1 VRRVKPGRLAGL
13 AALIVALG
21 ATVAYGVTQDPLG
34 VIGPSTGIQPSGRHL
49 EPEGRLTPLGNLPT
63 GGALTTNGRFL
74 WALSTGRGRN
84 DVRIVQV
91 AKTPCGKGKKH
102 SKKGRAAEAKQ
113 TGSKRCNRRA
123 GRRVG
128 TVVQTIPFPGLSGGV
143 AMSPDGHTAYVSGVP
158 NSSHAAEQADPSVP
172 GGEGDVIHVLH
183 YDPKTG
189 AATRA
194 GIIPVPPPND
204 APAVQDFPPGTAH
217 QSWPRHIAVSPNGRT
232 LLVALN
238 LADAAAVIDTATGS
252 VRYVKVGHYP
262 YGAGVTTDGKTGLV
276 TSETGG
282 TVSVID
288 LAAAKVVKTITVAPP
303 LSHPESIAVDP
314 KSHFAFVGNANQ
326 DTITVIDT
334 NAMEVART
342 LSVERSQGIGTSPTN
357 LSVTPDGCD
366 LLSADS
372 GEDAVAIFA
381 LSQGKRCGES
391 GKPAGKKKKGK
402 GGKKSGVAV
411 AQAAAKHK
419 GKGKSR
425 ERGAKPFQMV
435 GRIPTGSYP
444 TMAAATPKRRQLVWV
459 SARGLGVGPNPG
471 GPNPNTGDDNY
482 LDQYLPSIVDGASG
496 VLTYPSDRKI
506 RKLTPIS
513 DRQVVPADARA
524 APADTPIRAGGPI
537 KHVFYIVRE
546 NRTYDQVLGDD
557 PRGDGDPA
565 LTLFGNSITPNLH
578 ALAQRFPLLDHVYAN
593 SEASIDGH
601 YWTAA
606 GAVSDYVTKNW
617 HQNYAGR
624 NRPYDF
630 GSYEV
635 SAPPKGYIFQRM
647 LHEGV
652 SFYNYGEA
660 LAGISPFPDKDRS
673 PEQTVENAQVL
684 DPTRTDVQLNG
695 GCYDSDISIFDTP
708 AIGPKLGNVYDSSLP
723 PGAQPGDASRFTC
736 FNTRFQAQV
745 LTHTVPTFNYLSLP
759 LDHTEGLSPGKRTPD
774 ADIADNDWAL
784 GQIVAAISHS
794 SIWNNSLI
802 LVVEDD
808 SQNGADH
815 VDAHRIPAL
824 AISPYTQQGA
834 VIHNRYDQLSFLRTL
849 EIISGLRSVNLGEA
863 LAVPLYDAVTPN
875 PGNSAPYNAIVP
887 SVNLTGVN
895 PATAANIAAAKG
907 QPLSATDQVP
917 QQVLDAM
924 LWHYRHGSRS
934 EPPPPGPN
942 ASPEDSKG
950 RDEESVN
957 PKELARELRSLARRR
972 D

>member
-1 VRRVKPGRLAGL
+1 VLV
-13 AALIVALG
+13 IVALG
-21 ATVAYGVTQDPLG
+21 ATVAYAATQAPLG

-91 AKTPCGKGKKH
+91 AKTPCGKGKR
-102 SKKGRAAEAKQ
+102 KKGRAAEAKQ

-123 GRRVG
+123 GHRVG
-128 TVVQTIPFPGLSGGV
+128 QVVQTIPFPGLTGGV
-143 AMSPDGHTAYVSGVP
+143 AMSPDGRTAYISGVKD
-158 NSSHAAEQADPSVP
+158 SSHTGEQVDPTTP
-172 GGEGDVIHVLH
+172 GLDGDVIHVLR
-183 YDPKTG
+183 YDAKTG
-189 AATRA
+189 LATRA
-194 GIIPVPPPND
+194 GLIAVPPPGG
-204 APAVQDFPPGTAH
+204 APPVQDFPPDNSVH
-217 QSWPRHIAVSPNGRT
+217 RSWPRDIAVSPNGRT

-238 LADAAAVIDTATGS
+238 LADTAALIDTATGN
-252 VRYVKVGHYP
+252 VRYVSVGHYP
-262 YGAGVTTDGKTGLV
+262 YGAGITDDGRYGLV
-276 TSETGG
+276 SSETAG

-288 LAAAKVVKTITVAPP
+288 LAAGSVVKTIQVAPG
-303 LSHPESIAVDP
+303 LAHSESISVDP

-334 NAMEVART
+334 KKLEVART
-342 LSVERSQGIGTSPTN
+342 LSVGRSQGIGTSPTFVR
-357 LSVTPDGCD
+357 VTPDGCD

-372 GEDAVAIFA
+372 GEDAVAVFA
-381 LSQGKRCGES
+381 LSRGKHCGES
-391 GKPAGKKKKGK
+391 GKPPGKKKKRKKGK
-402 GGKKSGVAV
+402 GGKKSSADV
-411 AQAAAKHK
+411 AQLAAKHT
-419 GKGKSR
+419 GKWKAHR
-425 ERGAKPFQMV
+425 RRAKPFQLV

-444 TMAAATPKRRQLVWV
+444 TMVAATPKRRQLVWV

-471 GPNPNTGDDNY
+471 GPNPSTGDDTY
-482 LDQYLPSIVDGASG
+482 LNQYLPSIVDGASG

-513 DRQVVPADARA
+513 DRQVVPADART

-557 PRGDGDPA
+557 SRGDGDPA

-578 ALAQRFPLLDHVYAN
+578 ALVQRFPLLDHVYAN

-624 NRPYDF
+624 DRPYDF

-647 LHEGV
+647 LGAGV

-660 LAGISPFPDKDRS
+660 LAGISPFPDKDRT
-673 PEQTVENAQVL
+673 PEQSAENGQVL
-684 DPTRTDVQLNG
+684 DPSRTDVQLNDPPST
-695 GCYDSDISIFDTP
+695 CYDSDISIFDTP
-708 AIGPKLGNVYDSSLP
+708 AIGTKTGVVYDSSLP
-723 PGAQPGDASRFTC
+723 PGANPGDTSRFSC
-736 FNTRFQAQV
+736 FNARFQSQLASGS
-745 LTHTVPTFNYLSLP
+745 VPTFNYLSLP
-759 LDHTEGLSPGKRTPD
+759 LDHTQGLEPGKRTPD

-784 GQIVAAISHS
+784 GQIVQAISHS
-794 SIWNNSLI
+794 SIWDSSLI

-834 VIHNRYDQLSFLRTL
+834 VVHNRYDQLSFLRTL
-849 EIISGLRSVNLGEA
+849 EIISGLPSVNLGEA
-863 LAVPLYDAVTPN
+863 LAVPLYDAVTPG
-875 PGNSAPYNAIVP
+875 PGNSAPYNAILP

-895 PATAANIAAAKG
+895 PASAVNIAAAKG
-907 QPLSATDQVP
+907 QPLSETDQVP
-917 QQVLDAM
+917 QEVLDEM
-924 LWHYRHGSRS
+924 LWHYRHGWKSN
-934 EPPPPGPN
+934 PPPPGPN
-942 ASPEDSKG
+942 ASPQDSKG
-950 RDEESVN
+950 ADEVGD
-957 PKELARELRSLARRR
+957 PKELARELRRLSAR
-972 D
+972 

>member
-1 VRRVKPGRLAGL
+1 LVVAVVGAG
-13 AALIVALG
+13 VAS
-21 ATVAYGVTQDPLG
+21 AIAQSPPG

-49 EPEGRLTPLGNLPT
+49 EPEGKLTPLGNLPT

-84 DVRIVQV
+84 DVRIVEV
-91 AKTPCGKGKKH
+91 AGPPCKKKKKHGKK
-102 SKKGRAAEAKQ
+102 GGAAEAKKKK
-113 TGSKRCNRRA
+113 KRSRCKRRS
-123 GRRVG
+123 GGVG
-128 TVVQTIPFPGLSGGV
+128 TVVQTIPFPGLSGGI
-143 AMSPDGHTAYVSGVP
+143 AMSPDGRTAYVSGVA
-158 NSSHAAEQADPSVP
+158 NSSHEAEQADPSVP
-172 GGEGDVIHVLH
+172 GQEGDVIHVLH

-189 AATRA
+189 IATRA
-194 GIIPVPPPND
+194 GVIGVPPPSD
-204 APAVQDFPPGTAH
+204 APPAQDFPTSSDKF
-217 QSWPRHIAVSPNGRT
+217 SWPRDIAVSPNGRT

-238 LADAAAVIDTATGS
+238 LADAAALIDTATGN
-252 VRYVKVGHYP
+252 VRYVNVGHYP
-262 YGAGVTTDGKTGLV
+262 YGAGITTDGRYGLV
-276 TSETGG
+276 SSETQG
-282 TVSVID
+282 TVAVID
-288 LAAAKVVKTITVAPP
+288 LAAGTVVKTIQVAPP
-303 LSHPESIAVDP
+303 LSHAESIAIDP
-314 KSHFAFVGNANQ
+314 KAPLAFVGNANQ

-334 NAMEVART
+334 KSLAVART
-342 LSVERSQGIGTSPTN
+342 LSVERPQGVGTSPTYV
-357 LSVTPDGCD
+357 SVTSDGCD

-372 GEDAVAIFA
+372 GEDAVAVFA
-381 LSQGKRCGES
+381 LSKGKNCGQGAK
-391 GKPAGKKKKGK
+391 KGKKKKKK
-402 GGKKSGVAV
+402 GGKKKTAAV
-411 AQAAAKHK
+411 AQPAAK
-419 GKGKSR
+419 GKGKRKHKKSHAR
-425 ERGAKPFQMV
+425 KTKPFQLV

-471 GPNPNTGDDNY
+471 GPNPFTGDDTY

-496 VLTYPSDRKI
+496 VLSYPSDRKI

-513 DRQVVPADARA
+513 DRQVIPADART
-524 APADTPIRAGGPI
+524 APSDTPIRAGGPI

-557 PRGDGDPA
+557 SRGDGDPA

-578 ALAQRFPLLDHVYAN
+578 ALVQRFPLLDHVYAN

-606 GAVSDYVTKNW
+606 GAVSDYVVKNW

-624 NRPYDF
+624 HRPYDF

-647 LHEGV
+647 LESGV

-660 LAGISPFPDKDRS
+660 LAGISPFPDKDRTPAQTAQNGQLLS
-673 PEQTVENAQVL
+673 PTL
-684 DPTRTDVQLNG
+684 TDVQLNG

-723 PGAQPGDASRFTC
+723 PGSQPGDASRFNC
-736 FNTRFQAQV
+736 FNTRFQAQ
-745 LTHTVPTFNYLSLP
+745 LAANAVPTFNYLSLP

-784 GQIVAAISHS
+784 GQIVDTISHS
-794 SIWNNSLI
+794 SIWNSSLI

-834 VIHNRYDQLSFLRTL
+834 VVHDRYDQLSFLRTL
-849 EIISGLRSVNLGEA
+849 EIISGLPSLNLGEV
-863 LAVPLYDAVTPN
+863 LAVPLYNAVTPN
-875 PGNSAPYNAIVP
+875 PGNSDPYDAIMP
-887 SVNLTGVN
+887 SVDMTETN
-895 PATAANIAAAKG
+895 PATAQNIAASRG
-907 QPLSATDQVP
+907 QPLNATDQVP
-917 QQVLDAM
+917 QHVLDAM
-924 LWHYRHGSRS
+924 LWHYRHGFKSK
-934 EPPPPGPN
+934 PPPPGPN
-942 ASPEDSKG
+942 ASTQDSKEVD
-950 RDEESVN
+950 DEAIDVE
-957 PKELARELRSLARRR
+957 ELAREIRRLSSNPYEK
-972 D
+972 